1 MKLWAIVPEL
11 LVAAACLGLVPAAGF
26 LRGRGRA
33 ANAWA
38 LLAVLAAAIALTARM
53 IPWGPV
59 SAFEGTYVVDLVAT
73 SAKLL
78 VEVGALVTT
87 LLFLVH
93 FRGREQLAQA
103 PVALAFATLGAMLVS
118 SASDLAVLL
127 LFLELTGF
135 ASYLL
140 VVQVRGDARAL
151 EGTLKY
157 LLFGIFALA
166 VMAYGLS
173 FLYGLTGSLEF
184 ERIGAALGRAD
195 GAWVL
200 LALLLVLAG
209 FGFEIAAVPFHFWMP
224 DALEGATAPAAGFVS
239 VIPKIA
245 GFVALWRFL
254 TRAMPGELAAWPGIV
269 AVAAA
274 VTMTFANLAALRQ
287 RSLKRLLAWSSV
299 AQAGYVLVAV
309 APAARVAGAAPAIA
323 YYLGAYVFM
332 NLGAFAVA
340 AQVERATGS
349 DGVDA
354 VRGLSR
360 RDPLAAVA
368 LGAAL
373 LSLAGIPPLGGFAGK
388 VLLLQSAFDGGMAW
402 LGVVAAANWVVAL
415 VYYLRALAPA
425 FVGGGGEDEG
435 GRPSSRAY
443 AIVHALTMAGT
454 VVLGVLPGAVLRVL
468 H

>member
-11 LVAAACLGLVPAAGF
+11 LVAAACLGLVPAAGL
-26 LRGRGRA
+26 LRGRWRG

-38 LLAVLAAAIALTARM
+38 LLGVLVAAIPLTARM

-59 SAFEGTYVVDLVAT
+59 AAFEGTYVVDRVAT

-78 VEVGALVTT
+78 VEIGSLVTT
-87 LLFLVH
+87 ILLVAH

-103 PVALAFATLGAMLVS
+103 PVALAFATLGAMLVT

-127 LFLELTGF
+127 LFVEITSF

-140 VVQVRGDARAL
+140 VVQVRDEPRAL
-151 EGTLKY
+151 EATVKY
-157 LLFGIFALA
+157 LLFGIFALG

-173 FLYGLTGSLEF
+173 FLYGLTGSLDF
-184 ERIGAALGRAD
+184 RQIGDAMGAADRGWA
-195 GAWVL
+195 V
-200 LALLLVLAG
+200 LALLLVLVG

-224 DALEGATAPAAGFVS
+224 DALEGASAPAAGFIS
-239 VIPKIA
+239 VVPKIA

-254 TRAMPGELAAWPGIV
+254 TLAMPGELAAWPGIV
-269 AVAAA
+269 AGMAA

-299 AQAGYVLVAV
+299 AQAGYVLIAV
-309 APAARVAGAAPAIA
+309 APAGRISDAAPAMA
-323 YYLGAYVFM
+323 YYLGAYLFM

-340 AQVERATGS
+340 AQVERTTGS
-349 DGVDA
+349 DSLDA
-354 VRGLSR
+354 LRGLSR

-388 VLLLQSAFDGGMAW
+388 VFLLQSAFDGGMTW

-415 VYYLRALAPA
+415 FYYLRAVAPA
-425 FVGGGGEDEG
+425 FVEGGESIRG
-435 GRPSSRAY
+435 MRAG
-443 AIVHALTMAGT
+443 ATAVVHAITIAGT
-454 VVLGVLPGAVLRVL
+454 LVTGVLPGSVLQLFR
-468 H
+468 